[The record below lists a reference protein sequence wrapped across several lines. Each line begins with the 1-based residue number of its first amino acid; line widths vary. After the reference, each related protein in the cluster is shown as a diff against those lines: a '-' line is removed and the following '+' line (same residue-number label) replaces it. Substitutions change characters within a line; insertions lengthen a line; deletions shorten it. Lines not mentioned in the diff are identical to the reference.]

1 LQCSEDQAFMI
12 GDDIAA
18 DTDAAQQCGIR
29 AIQVRT
35 GKFRETD
42 LDGVIKPFA
51 LLDSIADL
59 PRWWARNL
67 DSAVARAVNK
77 PS

>member
-1 LQCSEDQAFMI
+1 MI

-29 AIQVRT
+29 AIQVKT
-35 GKFRETD
+35 GKFREAD
-42 LDGVIKPFA
+42 LEGDIKPFA

-59 PRWWARNL
+59 PQWWTRNTDDPAGAP
-67 DSAVARAVNK
+67 DSSLA
-77 PS
+77 